1 MKMIVI
7 ADEINRK
14 LSYLHLTTIAYN
26 NKFSYYVYFSTF
38 SSRKDYYTC
47 VMCICLYKENEEKE
61 DDVLAIRH

>member
-1 MKMIVI
+1 MIVI

-47 VMCICLYKENEEKE
+47 ISVY
-61 DDVLAIRH
+61 IRKMKKKKMMF